1 MQVCKKYIFWLIV
14 SLKKLLGCA
23 IITVEHTERG
33 REDMGI
39 INRLFEG
46 GTTEIVIC
54 GGGHVAYELEKLC
67 AFMGWKTTVIES
79 RTELSGAERFPHSE
93 ILRGDY
99 AGMLSGITKPG
110 LYYVIVTPEHSH
122 DTECLRVAL
131 RKDYAYIGM
140 IGSKR
145 KVKACMDTLRGEG
158 FGDELLK
165 SVHAPIGI
173 DIASETPKEIA
184 VSITAEI
191 IKTAAADRPVF
202 RLESGDRE
210 KLMKMRGRAVC
221 AVITE
226 KRGSAPRGKGAY
238 VFVSASG
245 VIGTVGGGK
254 WEADVLRD
262 ARSILEGRELP
273 GLRTYSSVTED
284 ALCGGEID
292 VLFEVDEL

>member
-1 MQVCKKYIFWLIV
+1 M
-14 SLKKLLGCA
+14 KKLLVCA
-23 IITVEHTERG
+23 IITVEHKERG
-33 REDMGI
+33 REGMGI
-39 INRLFEG
+39 INRLLEG
-46 GTTEIVIC
+46 GTAEIVIC

-79 RTELSGAERFPHSE
+79 RAELSGAERFPHSE

-99 AGMLSGITKPG
+99 AAMLSGIEKPG

-122 DTECLRVAL
+122 DTECLRMAL
-131 RKDYAYIGM
+131 RKDHAYIGM
-140 IGSKR
+140 IGSRR

-158 FGDELLK
+158 LSEEELK
-165 SVHAPIGI
+165 EVHAPIGI

-191 IKTAAADRPVF
+191 IKTAAAHRPEY

-210 KLMKMRGRAVC
+210 RLMKMRGRVVC

-238 VFVSASG
+238 IFVSADG

-254 WEADVLRD
+254 WEADVLSD
-262 ARSILEGRELP
+262 ARAILKGCEAP
-273 GLRTYSSVTED
+273 SMRTYSSVTED

-292 VLFEVDEL
+292 VLFEVEEL

>member
-1 MQVCKKYIFWLIV
+1 
-14 SLKKLLGCA
+14 
-23 IITVEHTERG
+23 
-33 REDMGI
+33 MGI
-39 INRLFEG
+39 ISRLFEG

-79 RTELSGAERFPHSE
+79 RAELSGEERFPHSE

-99 AGMLSGITKPG
+99 REMIGGIEKPG

-122 DTECLRVAL
+122 DTECLREAL
-131 RKDYAYIGM
+131 GKDYAYIGM

-145 KVKACMDTLRGEG
+145 KVKVCMDTLRGEG
-158 FGDELLK
+158 FDDELLK

-191 IKTAAADRPVF
+191 IKTAAPDRPVY

-210 KLMKMRGRAVC
+210 KLMKMRGRVVC
-221 AVITE
+221 AAVTE

-238 VFVSASG
+238 IFVSESG
-245 VIGTVGGGK
+245 TVGTVGGGK
-254 WEADVLRD
+254 WEADVIRD
-262 ARSILEGRELP
+262 ARAILEGREEP
-273 GLRTYSSVTED
+273 GTRTYSSAAAD